1 MPRTGPL
8 WSGVGTVP
16 GHSKRPETNWL
27 HLQET
32 LRGRSRWN
40 CPWVKSNWFF
50 FPPFNKLDFNLIKTH
65 LQKSAQIPFLAWSFF
80 FSHAAYEFYMQLIIQ
95 LKKQSTASFPQPLPT
110 APPVAAPLKAGTL
123 SPSIPDS
130 VTWLWN
136 SYTWNHFI
144 CTWLCVI
151 LFAQHCE
158 IHTLWI
164 HHVAC
169 LWFFQACYCV
179 VSHSMNT
186 QLLIHSTDNHC
197 VVSSLV
203 PKCSYLWPVV
213 YTRTHFCHVPRR
225 RITVS

>member
-32 LRGRSRWN
+32 LRGHSRWN

-110 APPVAAPLKAGTL
+110 APAH
-123 SPSIPDS
+123 SPSSYCPTEGRHSFAFYSWQCYLTLKFIYMESLHMYLVVCDLVCS
-130 VTWLWN
+130 TLWN
-136 SYTWNHFI
+136 SHAVNSS
-144 CTWLCVI
+144 CCV
-151 LFAQHCE
+151 F
-158 IHTLWI
+158 
-164 HHVAC
+164 
-169 LWFFQACYCV
+169 V
-179 VSHSMNT
+179 V
-186 QLLIHSTDNHC
+186 L
-197 VVSSLV
+197 SSLLLRGV
-203 PKCSYLWPVV
+203 P
-213 YTRTHFCHVPRR
+213 
-225 RITVS
+225 